1 MRERELSFE
10 ERATWGECP
19 TCHAKDGEKCNPNV
33 GIPLGLTVGGRLPD
47 PGAHL
52 GRLQAAPF
60 RVRLVPA

>member
-19 TCHAKDGEKCNPNV
+19 ACHAKDGQPCDPSV
-33 GIPLGLTVGGRLPD
+33 GIAVGQNIYGQP
-47 PGAHL
+47 PQEGAHL